1 MTRHAVF
8 DLNALRQGRGKM
20 RYLLSKN
27 RTEAEY
33 GEERDENNNDDRWH
47 STQTPPAEQAN
58 RWRENKRE

>member
-27 RTEAEY
+27 RTEAKY
-33 GEERDENNNDDRWH
+33 CKERNQNDNYDRWQ
-47 STQTPPAEQAN
+47 STQAPPTQQAN
-58 RWRENKRE
+58 GWRENKRE

>member
-27 RTEAEY
+27 RTEAKY
-33 GEERDENNNDDRWH
+33 CKERNQNDNYDRWQ
-47 STQTPPAEQAN
+47 SIQAPPTQQAN
-58 RWRENKRE
+58 GWRENKRE